1 MLGIAEILVGVAIA
15 AIIAVLV
22 SLFTWSNQRQI
33 AKDELKEEKRE
44 YKMYS
49 RYEVSYLLHYD

>member
-22 SLFTWSNQRQI
+22 SLLTWSNQRQI
-33 AKDELKEEKRE
+33 AKNEPKEEKRE

-49 RYEVSYLLHYD
+49 RYEVSYLLYYD